1 MQSKAA
7 TVPEYLA
14 SLPEDRRAILDS
26 LRAIILKNIDKGF
39 EERMGYGMMGYAVP
53 HSIFPAG
60 YHCDPKQPLPFAG
73 MASQK
78 QGISLY
84 MMGLYMDPS
93 LKNWFVT
100 AWKATGK
107 KLDMGAACI
116 RFKRL
121 EDVPLD
127 VVAEAF
133 RRMKLKQYVATYEA
147 NLAKGGGAS
156 RSKKPISK
164 KPVSKK
170 PTAKKASKKATKKT
184 AKKPAK
190 KSTSR

>member
-14 SLPEDRRAILDS
+14 SLPADRRETIDA

-84 MMGLYMDPS
+84 LMHLYMDPS
-93 LKNWFVT
+93 LKNWFVN

-107 KLDMGAACI
+107 KLDMGASCI
-116 RFKRL
+116 RFKKL
-121 EDVPLD
+121 DDVPLD

-156 RSKKPISK
+156 RSKKPG
-164 KPVSKK
+164 SKK
-170 PTAKKASKKATKKT
+170 PTAKKTTKKAAKKT
-184 AKKPAK
+184 AKKTAK
-190 KSTSR
+190 KSASR